1 MTRSSPES
9 ERWGRVD
16 VEWHE
21 VEGRGRVVGRYQVY
35 RSDPPTADLF
45 EVVGPVEDA
54 VEAIFDQLGGWLVAT
69 ADDALADALIRRG
82 AEQKRHS
89 HVMSKVLTDGEA
101 TPDWSLPWTL
111 EAIDASTRFGP
122 EVVPLIRRAYPAEH
136 PDAEEGS
143 DTEIVEDIHAR
154 LAGERLGP
162 HLVGSAVARDAG
174 RPIGL
179 IIVNRVPG
187 EPPFAGPWISDVCR
201 DPDPPYRGVGRALLE
216 YAIGRVREAG
226 ETGLSL
232 AVTVGNP
239 AQRVYER
246 LGFVIATTSRKVHI
260 PE

>member
-1 MTRSSPES
+1 VET
-9 ERWGRVD
+9 
-16 VEWHE
+16 EWHTLE
-21 VEGRGRVVGRYQVY
+21 RDGVVVGRYQVY

-45 EVVGPVEDA
+45 EVLTDVEDA
-54 VEAIFDQLGGWLVAT
+54 VEAIFGRLRGWLVAT
-69 ADDALADALIRRG
+69 ADDALADALLARG

-89 HVMSKVLTDGEA
+89 HVMSKDLTDGEV

-111 EAIDASTRFGP
+111 EVIDASTRFGP

-187 EPPFAGPWISDVCR
+187 DPPFAGPWISDVCR
-201 DPDPPYRGVGRALLE
+201 DPDPQYRGVGRALLE
-216 YAIGRVREAG
+216 HAIGRVRDAA

-246 LGFVIATTSRKVHI
+246 LGFVIATTARKLQI